1 MLLTDEK
8 FSLTKF
14 FYFFLISLNGGILFG
29 LELVWPT
36 RSWRYEFRS
45 IKIVF
50 STFLCIYLFVS
61 VSLSL
66 LVGSLSLC
74 FSIENS
80 IALRSTQVN
89 FFFVILIIVQS
100 QNDEEKF
107 LFQRKYLL
115 LPQTLSECTQFGI
128 YLFICD
134 ACVYFEENCV
144 FVLINTGNNIEE
156 HSLTCKDKRNICSMY
171 ELQYVRT
178 RNPNSIWPK
187 CDVRVCVWVC
197 VYKYE
202 EKTTNTRA

>member
-36 RSWRYEFRS
+36 RSWRYEFWS

-74 FSIENS
+74 FSIENW
-80 IALRSTQVN
+80 IALRSTQIN
-89 FFFVILIIVQS
+89 FFSLFLLLFNHKTMKRNSYFNENIYYCRTHSVNVLNSVFIYLSAMRVYTLKKIV
-100 QNDEEKF
+100 F
-107 LFQRKYLL
+107 LFWLT
-115 LPQTLSECTQFGI
+115 PATTLK
-128 YLFICD
+128 
-134 ACVYFEENCV
+134 
-144 FVLINTGNNIEE
+144 NIRW
-156 HSLTCKDKRNICSMY
+156 L
-171 ELQYVRT
+171 VRT
-178 RNPNSIWPK
+178 KEIYVQCTSYSMFEPETRTRFDRNAM
-187 CDVRVCVWVC
+187 CVWVC